1 MILRGLKNSP
11 HLFRTLKYGHLII
24 YICSIQVLICGIN
37 KISLVNSGSLISQST
52 VSVSYCR
59 DHRCRYKA
67 FLILTG
73 ALHAILT
80 ESPMT

>member
-11 HLFRTLKYGHLII
+11 HLIRTLKYGHLII

-59 DHRCRYKA
+59 DRRYKA